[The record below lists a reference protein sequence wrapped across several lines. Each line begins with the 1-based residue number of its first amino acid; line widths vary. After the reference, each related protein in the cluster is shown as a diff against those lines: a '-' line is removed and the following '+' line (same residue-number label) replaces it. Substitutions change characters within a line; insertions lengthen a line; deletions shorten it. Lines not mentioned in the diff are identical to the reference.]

1 MKGSIT
7 MEKIAIV
14 YFSQTGNTETM
25 AQLIEEGIKSVGKEV
40 EVFTISDFT
49 TDMVEDYDLIAIG
62 SPATGTEQ
70 LDEYEFEP
78 WYTDIKDKL
87 TAKPVVLFGS
97 HDWGD
102 GEWMRTWHQDAV
114 DAGINVVL
122 DPLVV
127 NLQPMDD
134 EADRTRDYG
143 VKIANL

>member
-1 MKGSIT
+1 

-25 AQLIEEGIKSVGKEV
+25 AQLIEEGIKSEGKEV
-40 EVFTISDFT
+40 NVFTINDFT
-49 TDMVEDYDLIAIG
+49 EDMVEDYDLIVIG

-78 WYTDIKDKL
+78 WYTDIKEKL